1 MGFFSPALL
10 AWLFISISFISS
22 AAANTVAKSP
32 SVTILSTT
40 TLGPDPQTVNRLN
53 GESFQQDALTSF
65 NGYQYAVFWMAD
77 TGNASVRHAC
87 VSRRALSG
95 QGSVNGNDTAGE
107 WDTLMLM
114 DYEQV
119 DDDGHDIISLGI
131 SHGDGT
137 LHLSFDQHDNPLN
150 YRVSVPGVATA
161 PGNITWGPAIFGPVL
176 NYLPGLESLDP
187 NVYFINITYP
197 RFLVIPSYVPQPAPS
212 ADLLL
217 EMRVGRSGLG
227 DDWLYRYVPAQGWE
241 LTGRYLEGV
250 NNNAYINGIDFDPKG
265 NLQATWTYRDY
276 VNDTGQDVA
285 VEAGPNGPEN
295 NHDMDFA
302 TSPDLGFTWYNTWGQ
317 PICNTSAQQ
326 PILPNSPG
334 ITVFSI
340 PKYGGILNQEAQI
353 IDSAGRMHV
362 LNRENTTGSELW
374 YHYWRDMNNYWTRTA
389 FPLNIPGD
397 YNITGTPTVIG
408 KRGKLIALPPALSS
422 DELSSASNT
431 ENSQLLALLPSN
443 AANSSALSL
452 LRSTAAGGF
461 VDWETV
467 WEVESG
473 CGWEPLFDRERLIG
487 GGRTTSDAGAGT
499 GDGVLSLYLVNGTQ
513 VVVTDLDISGLL

>member
-1 MGFFSPALL
+1 MLSLL
-10 AWLFISISFISS
+10 PLILTCLLPLLS
-22 AAANTVAKSP
+22 AASSETNTTAIHP
-32 SVTILSTT
+32 GVTLLSTT

-53 GESFQQDALTSF
+53 GESFQQDALTSY
-65 NGYQYAVFWMAD
+65 NGYQYAVHWVAD
-77 TGNASVRHAC
+77 AANVSVRYAC
-87 VSRRALSG
+87 VSRRALTGASG
-95 QGSVNGNDTAGE
+95 SGDWE
-107 WDTLMLM
+107 TLTLT
-114 DYEQV
+114 DYEQT

-137 LHLSFDQHDNPLN
+137 LHISFDQHDNPLN
-150 YRVSVPGVATA
+150 YRVSVPGVATDPANTTWA
-161 PGNITWGPAIFGPVL
+161 PALFGPVL
-176 NYLPGLESLDP
+176 DYLPGLETLDKS
-187 NVYFINITYP
+187 VYFINITYP
-197 RFLVIPSYVPQPAPS
+197 RFLVIPPYASVGSSVSGPDGSA

-227 DDWLYRYVPAQGWE
+227 DDWLYRYVPEEGWA

-250 NNNAYINGIDFDPKG
+250 NNNAYINGIDFDSKG
-265 NLQATWTYRDY
+265 VLQTTWTYRDY

-302 TSPDLGFTWYNTWGQ
+302 YSPDLGFTWYNNWGQ
-317 PICNTSAQQ
+317 PICNTSAQA

-374 YHYWRDMNNYWTRTA
+374 YHYWRATNTFWTRTA
-389 FPLNIPGD
+389 LPLDIPGD
-397 YNITGTPTVIG
+397 HNITGTPTVIG
-408 KRGKLIALPPALSS
+408 KRGKLIALPGSPSS
-422 DELSSASNT
+422 EFPNDT
-431 ENSQLLALLPSN
+431 QLLALLPSN
-443 AANSSALSL
+443 APNSSALSI

-461 VDWETV
+461 EDWSTV

-473 CGWEPLFDRERLIG
+473 CGWEPLFDRERLLG
-487 GGRTTSDAGAGT
+487 GGAASAGDGQGG
-499 GDGVLSLYLVNGTQ
+499 GDGVLSLYLVNGTN
-513 VVVTDLDISGLL
+513 VVVTDLDVSGLLA